1 MFFISF
7 ISFSVSNLISAVL
20 QTSYKNTKR
29 ISPIHKRPCPNKQKN
44 LSGQNL
50 SLLFL
55 VFYCCLLLFLTFALL
70 QSVSDISIHTAHR
83 TNLKIHRKP
92 IAKTKRNL
100 PCNQWLQVIHERL
113 FNIISL
119 LIDPLQRNR
128 LLFICHKTYGY
139 RRVGDTVRVI
149 LHPFNNGH
157 MAIFSLKD
165 TLNRHGSQQPRLQKV
180 RTAGRLGG
188 ASLHQIQLD
197 GTHLAAN
204 LLPDDLL
211 QNLSRPGDIPMAED
225 IGPAVLPDLRYVL
238 PVFIPD
244 TLADGDENAAPL

>member
-29 ISPIHKRPCPNKQKN
+29 ISPIQKRPCPNKQKN

-100 PCNQWLQVIHERL
+100 P
-113 FNIISL
+113 
-119 LIDPLQRNR
+119 
-128 LLFICHKTYGY
+128 
-139 RRVGDTVRVI
+139 
-149 LHPFNNGH
+149 
-157 MAIFSLKD
+157 
-165 TLNRHGSQQPRLQKV
+165 
-180 RTAGRLGG
+180 
-188 ASLHQIQLD
+188 
-197 GTHLAAN
+197 
-204 LLPDDLL
+204 
-211 QNLSRPGDIPMAED
+211 
-225 IGPAVLPDLRYVL
+225 
-238 PVFIPD
+238 
-244 TLADGDENAAPL
+244 